1 MYVKHQQDRNLWVY
15 ALGLVKVLCMGDPTL
30 ILRIYTLYIHFEI
43 QIKQNK
49 NVLCRILMWIYHSE

>member
-1 MYVKHQQDRNLWVY
+1 MGVCVGVGEGVVY
-15 ALGLVKVLCMGDPTL
+15 GGPHLNFAN
-30 ILRIYTLYIHFEI
+30 IYIHFEI